1 MRLFDLINDGDHER
15 LTTLLNWKGPW
26 YALYTQKG
34 NVAVDDLLRVARK
47 EGWDDDTFC
56 YALLQVVISKSS
68 RVRED
73 SFDEWRALMAA
84 LDALDDERYRK
95 TDQPTDGPQSDDDD
109 DDWAEC

>member
-1 MRLFDLINDGDHER
+1 MALLKWEAPDHYMFSTEGD
-15 LTTLLNWKGPW
+15 
-26 YALYTQKG
+26 
-34 NVAVDDLLRVARK
+34 VAVDDLLRVARK

-73 SFDEWRALMAA
+73 SFDEWRALTAA

-95 TDQPTDGPQSDDDD
+95 TDQPT
-109 DDWAEC
+109 AIR